1 MNGLKKTL
9 SIMLCVAMIASGS
22 FMAFAEG
29 ESNPQNVTVVEGEN
43 AGENV
48 GGEEG
53 GNEGN
58 EGENVDENKE
68 ENKDEDKQQSE
79 ALLAAIGALN
89 SLPLFDSLTEDT
101 DADALLAQVQA
112 ARAAYD
118 ALTEEEKL
126 LVEEAKLNNLL
137 DLEFFFENRPS
148 NTPADAPVDQ
158 VVATQS
164 ETETADLTGEG
175 TQANPYEIKSIDD
188 FNSALENGTDDI
200 YVKLVENITGAIT
213 VESST
218 SVVLDL
224 NGKTFS
230 SSDNTVTVKGT
241 MVIKDEQAG
250 QPSVSD
256 DYKTVSYTAGKI
268 TSSKNGGSGVS
279 VQEGGI
285 LTLESGIVE
294 STSNIGIGV
303 HGSEKP
309 ESWDTPIESSVTVTG
324 GLVKAQEYGV
334 GVYGNGAELTVS
346 GGVITTV
353 DNAAVAGNGRCDNTT
368 NFGGTTINIEG
379 GTLIGNIQSSGYIAN
394 GIYHPQAGVCNISG
408 GTIIAN
414 NGVGILMRNGE
425 LNVTGNPEVI
435 STGTAKGKVGDSKYQ
450 VDSQAVVLHHVYG
463 DTNSE
468 TGRAVSIEGGQF
480 VSAEGQKAISVSSD
494 GVQIKNFIKGGSF
507 SSSVDKEHLDESL
520 KAGLYSPSANPDAPY
535 SYYTSVEE
543 AKAAANG
550 DPNAVV
556 TDIEGNTEEALYPA
570 AEINGKKYKTLKE
583 AIENVKS
590 GDTIYVL
597 RNVSDAQGI
606 SVPSN
611 SNFTI
616 DFQNHT
622 YTLKGPG
629 AGSSGTETQGF
640 QLLKDSN
647 ITMKNGTIRVAENP
661 DNIKMII
668 QNYANLTLENM
679 QIYAQNKLSAGSA
692 HAEDYVLSLNN
703 GNVTFK
709 GNTSI
714 YTSSPDVIAFDVYK
728 STSYPSLTVTFDESY
743 TGTINGTILYDATD
757 AATHKLIIK
766 GNGTLGKIEAST
778 RAETAAKNEGI
789 TVSGGRFTAPVN
801 KDYLADGYHY
811 QLYSN
816 DRYYSYHPTLEDA
829 KNAAKPEGGTITD
842 LNNPTQKPVV
852 VPPSPNA
859 PEKPNS
865 NSGSTGSSSTVQQM
879 EEREKPDP
887 ADKKAMEEYNFWM
900 QVKSKIRAT
909 AEGKTLRITVKEGIE
924 YMPASVMQTLYECK
938 VGITLYWDGVTIE
951 IPVGKA
957 QPKQALRVYWTKT
970 KLMDLYNA

>member
-112 ARAAYD
+112 AREAYD

-158 VVATQS
+158 VVATQNVA
-164 ETETADLTGEG
+164 ETAVEDGAFEVEG
-175 TQANPYEIKSIDD
+175 TKYATLAEAI
-188 FNSALENGTDDI
+188 AA
-200 YVKLVENITGAIT
+200 VK
-213 VESST
+213 
-218 SVVLDL
+218 
-224 NGKTFS
+224 
-230 SSDNTVTVKGT
+230 
-241 MVIKDEQAG
+241 
-250 QPSVSD
+250 
-256 DYKTVSYTAGKI
+256 
-268 TSSKNGGSGVS
+268 
-279 VQEGGI
+279 EGGI
-285 LTLESGIVE
+285 ITL
-294 STSNIGIGV
+294 TSN
-303 HGSEKP
+303 
-309 ESWDTPIESSVTVTG
+309 
-324 GLVKAQEYGV
+324 
-334 GVYGNGAELTVS
+334 
-346 GGVITTV
+346 V
-353 DNAAVAGNGRCDNTT
+353 DNAEGIAVD
-368 NFGGTTINIEG
+368 EG
-379 GTLIGNIQSSGYIAN
+379 
-394 GIYHPQAGVCNISG
+394 
-408 GTIIAN
+408 
-414 NGVGILMRNGE
+414 
-425 LNVTGNPEVI
+425 
-435 STGTAKGKVGDSKYQ
+435 K
-450 VDSQAVVLHHVYG
+450 
-463 DTNSE
+463 
-468 TGRAVSIEGGQF
+468 
-480 VSAEGQKAISVSSD
+480 
-494 GVQIKNFIKGGSF
+494 
-507 SSSVDKEHLDESL
+507 
-520 KAGLYSPSANPDAPY
+520 
-535 SYYTSVEE
+535 
-543 AKAAANG
+543 
-550 DPNAVV
+550 
-556 TDIEGNTEEALYPA
+556 
-570 AEINGKKYKTLKE
+570 
-583 AIENVKS
+583 
-590 GDTIYVL
+590 
-597 RNVSDAQGI
+597 
-606 SVPSN
+606 
-611 SNFTI
+611 NFTI
-616 DFQNHT
+616 DFGGHT
-622 YTLKGPG
+622 YTVKTPG
-629 AGSSGTETQGF
+629 AGSPNTETNAF
-640 QLLKDSN
+640 QLLKDST
-647 ITMKNGTIRVAENP
+647 ITMKNGTIRISA
-661 DNIKMII
+661 DNKQNGDKKPIMRII

-679 QIYAQNKLSAGSA
+679 TFYAQNQAGG
-692 HAEDYVLSLNN
+692 EDYPLSFNN
-703 GNVTFK
+703 GNIVFK

-714 YTSSPDVIAFDVYK
+714 ITSSDSNIAFDVCK
-728 STSYPSLTVTFDESY
+728 FSSYPSTTVTFDESY
-743 TGTINGTILYDATD
+743 TGTINGKIVYDATD
-757 AATHKLIIK
+757 ASTHKLTIN
-766 GNGTLGKIEAST
+766 GNGTFGKIEASSKG
-778 RAETAAKNEGI
+778 EEAAKDAIE
-789 TVSGGRFTAPVN
+789 VSGGRFTAPVN

>member
-43 AGENV
+43 
-48 GGEEG
+48 GG
-53 GNEGN
+53 
-58 EGENVDENKE
+58 ENKE

-79 ALLAAIGALN
+79 ALLAATGALTG
-89 SLPLFDSLTEDT
+89 LPLFDSLTEDT

-112 ARAAYD
+112 ARKAYD

-213 VESST
+213 VESGI

-268 TSSKNGGSGVS
+268 TSSKSRGSGVS
-279 VQEGGI
+279 VLEGGN

-324 GLVKAQEYGV
+324 GLVKAQEFGV

-353 DNAAVAGNGRCDNTT
+353 DNAAVAGNGTCDNTT

-379 GTLIGNIQSSGYIAN
+379 GTLIGNIKTAGYIAN

-408 GTIIAN
+408 GTIVAN

-425 LNVTGNPEVI
+425 LNVTGNPTIVA
-435 STGTAKGKVGDSKYQ
+435 TGTGAGQVGDKPSDVPGNALV
-450 VDSQAVVLHHVYG
+450 VDYAQGYNHNNNSTDTRKVEVSGGVFQA
-463 DTNSE
+463 DQE
-468 TGRAVSIEGGQF
+468 
-480 VSAEGQKAISVSSD
+480 AISVETGAGNKSVS
-494 GVQIKNFIKGGSF
+494 NFIKGGSF
-507 SSSVDKEHLDESL
+507 SSPVDKEHLDESL

-543 AKAAANG
+543 AKAAAK
-550 DPNAVV
+550 DDSNAVV

-583 AIENVKS
+583 AIEHVQS

-611 SNFTI
+611 NNFTI

-801 KDYLADGYHY
+801 KDYLAPGYNFE
-811 QLYSN
+811 LKSN
-816 DRYYSYHPTLEDA
+816 DGTYSYHKTLADA
-829 KNAAKPEGGTITD
+829 KEAAKVYGGTITN
-842 LNNPTQKPVV
+842 LNDNTTTV

-859 PEKPNS
+859 PEKPNGS
-865 NSGSTGSSSTVQQM
+865 TGSTGSSSTVQQM

>member
-58 EGENVDENKE
+58 EGENVGENKE

-79 ALLAAIGALN
+79 ALLAATGALN
-89 SLPLFDSLTEDT
+89 NLPLFDSLTEDT

-112 ARAAYD
+112 ARKAYD

-148 NTPADAPVDQ
+148 NTPADAPVSE
-158 VVATQS
+158 VVEAL
-164 ETETADLTGEG
+164 DLTEAAEAG
-175 TQANPYEIKSIDD
+175 TQEKPTEVSDAQGLKDAVEAGGYIKLNANITASIEIK
-188 FNSALENGTDDI
+188 NE
-200 YVKLVENITGAIT
+200 VH
-213 VESST
+213 
-218 SVVLDL
+218 LDL
-224 NGKTFS
+224 NGKTLTNEADKPTITVANGGS
-230 SSDNTVTVKGT
+230 LTVEGSGTVDNVSHAKPAVLNQQGGTVVLSGGSYTRSKEDSKENSFYNLQNLGT
-241 MVIKDEQAG
+241 MTI
-250 QPSVSD
+250 
-256 DYKTVSYTAGKI
+256 
-268 TSSKNGGSGVS
+268 NSGVS
-279 VQEGGI
+279 VTADGHYSSLVANGWYNGSQNTAKQEAN
-285 LTLESGIVE
+285 LTI
-294 STSNIGIGV
+294 
-303 HGSEKP
+303 
-309 ESWDTPIESSVTVTG
+309 TG
-324 GLVKAQEYGV
+324 GNFSGGLNTIKNDDWGV
-334 GVYGNGAELTVS
+334 LEISGGNFSNTTQATVMNWNQATVS
-346 GGVITTV
+346 GGTFTSEADVFANGYISADSDKGELTITGGTFTAGEGNNVVMISQSATNGGKIDISNATMTGNLNLSKAADVTISGTTITGSIKTAAGANVAIKDNSTVTGEVTGAGKVTVSTDSTVGDGQTETHPFVTNGNKYATLAEAIAAVKEGGTITLTSNV
-353 DNAAVAGNGRCDNTT
+353 DNAEGIAVD
-368 NFGGTTINIEG
+368 EG
-379 GTLIGNIQSSGYIAN
+379 
-394 GIYHPQAGVCNISG
+394 
-408 GTIIAN
+408 
-414 NGVGILMRNGE
+414 
-425 LNVTGNPEVI
+425 
-435 STGTAKGKVGDSKYQ
+435 K
-450 VDSQAVVLHHVYG
+450 
-463 DTNSE
+463 
-468 TGRAVSIEGGQF
+468 
-480 VSAEGQKAISVSSD
+480 
-494 GVQIKNFIKGGSF
+494 
-507 SSSVDKEHLDESL
+507 
-520 KAGLYSPSANPDAPY
+520 
-535 SYYTSVEE
+535 
-543 AKAAANG
+543 
-550 DPNAVV
+550 
-556 TDIEGNTEEALYPA
+556 
-570 AEINGKKYKTLKE
+570 
-583 AIENVKS
+583 
-590 GDTIYVL
+590 
-597 RNVSDAQGI
+597 
-606 SVPSN
+606 
-611 SNFTI
+611 NFTI
-616 DFQNHT
+616 DFGGHT
-622 YTLKGPG
+622 YTVKTPG
-629 AGSSGTETQGF
+629 AGSPNTETNAF
-640 QLLKDSN
+640 QLLKDST
-647 ITMKNGTIRVAENP
+647 ITMKNGTIRISA
-661 DNIKMII
+661 DNKQNGDKKPIMRII

-679 QIYAQNKLSAGSA
+679 TFYAQNQAGG
-692 HAEDYVLSLNN
+692 EDYPLSFNN
-703 GNVTFK
+703 GAVVFK

-714 YTSSPDVIAFDVYK
+714 ITSSDSNIAFDVCK
-728 STSYPSLTVTFDESY
+728 FNDYPSATVTFDESY
-743 TGTINGTILYDATD
+743 TGTINGKIVYDATD
-757 AATHKLIIK
+757 ASTHKLTIN
-766 GNGTLGKIEAST
+766 GNGTFGKIEASSKG
-778 RAETAAKNEGI
+778 EEAAKDAIE
-789 TVSGGRFTAPVN
+789 VSGGRFTAPVN

>member
-43 AGENV
+43 
-48 GGEEG
+48 GG
-53 GNEGN
+53 
-58 EGENVDENKE
+58 ENKE

-79 ALLAAIGALN
+79 QLKAAIGALN

-148 NTPADAPVDQ
+148 NTPADAPVSE
-158 VVATQS
+158 VVEAL
-164 ETETADLTGEG
+164 DLTEAAEAG
-175 TQANPYEIKSIDD
+175 TQEKPTVVNNADELKAAVEAGGYIKL
-188 FNSALENGTDDI
+188 NA
-200 YVKLVENITGAIT
+200 NITASIEIT
-213 VESST
+213 NEVH
-218 SVVLDL
+218 LDL
-224 NGKTFS
+224 NGKTLTNEADKPTITVANGGS
-230 SSDNTVTVKGT
+230 LTVDGSGTVDNVSHAKPAVLNQQGGTVVLSGGSYTRSKEDSEKNSFYNLQNLGT
-241 MVIKDEQAG
+241 MTI
-250 QPSVSD
+250 
-256 DYKTVSYTAGKI
+256 
-268 TSSKNGGSGVS
+268 NSGVS
-279 VQEGGI
+279 VTADGHYSSLVANGWYNGSQNTAKQEAN
-285 LTLESGIVE
+285 LTI
-294 STSNIGIGV
+294 
-303 HGSEKP
+303 
-309 ESWDTPIESSVTVTG
+309 TG
-324 GLVKAQEYGV
+324 GNFSGGLNTIKNDDWGV
-334 GVYGNGAELTVS
+334 LEISGGNFSNTTQATVMNWNKTTVS
-346 GGVITTV
+346 GGIFESKADVFANGFINDSSDKGELTITSGNFTAGEGKSVVMITGSATNGGKIDISNATMTGNLNLSKAAEVTISGTTIDGDITTV
-353 DNAAVAGNGRCDNTT
+353 SGANVAIKDNSTVTGEVTGAGKVTVSTDSTVGDGQTETHPFVTNGNKYATLAEAIAAVK
-368 NFGGTTINIEG
+368 EG
-379 GTLIGNIQSSGYIAN
+379 GTITLTS
-394 GIYHPQAGVCNISG
+394 
-408 GTIIAN
+408 
-414 NGVGILMRNGE
+414 
-425 LNVTGNPEVI
+425 NVDN
-435 STGTAKGKVGDSKYQ
+435 
-450 VDSQAVVLHHVYG
+450 
-463 DTNSE
+463 
-468 TGRAVSIEGGQF
+468 
-480 VSAEGQKAISVSSD
+480 AEGIA
-494 GVQIKNFIKGGSF
+494 
-507 SSSVDKEHLDESL
+507 VD
-520 KAGLYSPSANPDAPY
+520 
-535 SYYTSVEE
+535 
-543 AKAAANG
+543 
-550 DPNAVV
+550 
-556 TDIEGNTEEALYPA
+556 EG
-570 AEINGKKYKTLKE
+570 K
-583 AIENVKS
+583 
-590 GDTIYVL
+590 
-597 RNVSDAQGI
+597 
-606 SVPSN
+606 
-611 SNFTI
+611 NFTI
-616 DFQNHT
+616 DFGGHT
-622 YTLKGPG
+622 YTVKTPG
-629 AGSSGTETQGF
+629 AGSPNTETNAF
-640 QLLKDSN
+640 QLLKDST
-647 ITMKNGTIRVAENP
+647 ITMKNGTIRISA
-661 DNIKMII
+661 DNKQNGDKKPIMRII

-679 QIYAQNKLSAGSA
+679 TFYAQNQAGG
-692 HAEDYVLSLNN
+692 EDYPLSFNN
-703 GNVTFK
+703 GNIVFK

-714 YTSSPDVIAFDVYK
+714 ITSSDSNIAFDVCK
-728 STSYPSLTVTFDESY
+728 FSSYPSTTVTFDESY
-743 TGTINGTILYDATD
+743 TGTINGKIVYDATD
-757 AATHKLIIK
+757 ASTHKLTIN
-766 GNGTLGKIEAST
+766 GNGTFGKIEASSKG
-778 RAETAAKNEGI
+778 EEAAKDAIE
-789 TVSGGRFTAPVN
+789 VSGGRFTAPVN

>member
-43 AGENV
+43 
-48 GGEEG
+48 GG
-53 GNEGN
+53 
-58 EGENVDENKE
+58 ENKE

-79 ALLAAIGALN
+79 QLKAAIGALTG
-89 SLPLFDSLTEDT
+89 LPLFDSLTEDT

-112 ARAAYD
+112 AREAYD

-137 DLEFFFENRPS
+137 DLEFFFANRPS

-188 FNSALENGTDDI
+188 FNSALEKGTDDI
-200 YVKLVENITGAIT
+200 YVKLVENITGTIT
-213 VESST
+213 VESGK

-268 TSSKNGGSGVS
+268 TSSKSSGSGVS
-279 VQEGGI
+279 VLEGGN

-309 ESWDTPIESSVTVTG
+309 DSWDTPIESSVTVTG

-408 GTIIAN
+408 GTIVAN

-480 VSAEGQKAISVSSD
+480 VSAEGQKAISVSPD

-507 SSSVDKEHLDESL
+507 SSPVDKEHLDESL

-543 AKAAANG
+543 AKAAAKD

-583 AIENVKS
+583 AIEKVQS

-622 YTLKGPG
+622 YTLKNPG
-629 AGSSGTETQGF
+629 AGSPGTETSGF
-640 QLLKDSN
+640 QLLKDST
-647 ITMKNGTIRVAENP
+647 ITMKNGTIRISESNGGKYA
-661 DNIKMII
+661 IKRII
-668 QNYANLTLENM
+668 QNYADLTLENM
-679 QIYAQNKLSAGSA
+679 QIYAANQAGG
-692 HAEDYVLSLNN
+692 EDGPLTFNN
-703 GNVTFK
+703 GKVIFT

-714 YTSSPDVIAFDVYK
+714 YTSSDENLAFDVYEWDNLNV
-728 STSYPSLTVTFDESY
+728 YPSATVTFDESY
-743 TGTINGTILYDATD
+743 TGTINGKILYDATN
-757 AATHKLIIK
+757 ASSHKLTIK

-801 KDYLADGYHY
+801 KDYLAPGYNFE
-811 QLYSN
+811 LKSN
-816 DRYYSYHPTLEDA
+816 DGTYSYYPTLD
-829 KNAAKPEGGTITD
+829 AAKEAAKVYGGTITN
-842 LNNPTQKPVV
+842 LNDNTTTV

-859 PEKPNS
+859 PEKPNGS
-865 NSGSTGSSSTVQQM
+865 TGSTGSTGSSSTVQQM

>member
-43 AGENV
+43 
-48 GGEEG
+48 GG
-53 GNEGN
+53 
-58 EGENVDENKE
+58 ENKE

-112 ARAAYD
+112 AREAYD

-148 NTPADAPVDQ
+148 NTPADAPVSE
-158 VVATQS
+158 VVEAL
-164 ETETADLTGEG
+164 DLTEAAEAGTQEKPTVVNNADELKAAVEAGGYIKLNDNITGVNEILKIETGKSVTIDLNNHNIGFSSQKNISLVGGNLELTGTGEIKEENPWFGPVIVKPFDGEG
-175 TQANPYEIKSIDD
+175 TASLTVGQGVTLTGWSSVFVEANQQNKNHS
-188 FNSALENGTDDI
+188 T
-200 YVKLVENITGAIT
+200 NITIHGTLKSVAD
-213 VESST
+213 SSG
-218 SVVLDL
+218 D
-224 NGKTFS
+224 K
-230 SSDNTVTVKGT
+230 
-241 MVIKDEQAG
+241 
-250 QPSVSD
+250 
-256 DYKTVSYTAGKI
+256 
-268 TSSKNGGSGVS
+268 GSGVY
-279 VQEGGI
+279 VNGTQTNI
-285 LTLESGIVE
+285 DQCPTITLS
-294 STSNIGIGV
+294 STSNII
-303 HGSEKP
+303 SE
-309 ESWDTPIESSVTVTG
+309 G
-324 GLVKAQEYGV
+324 
-334 GVYGNGAELTVS
+334 
-346 GGVITTV
+346 
-353 DNAAVAGNGRCDNTT
+353 
-368 NFGGTTINIEG
+368 
-379 GTLIGNIQSSGYIAN
+379 N
-394 GIYHPQAGVCNISG
+394 GIYAAGYANWNLAGDMTGETGVEIRAGKMDITGGTIVATGDSTTVGPNGNGSTTIGAGVAIAQHTTKLPIEVTISG
-408 GTIIAN
+408 GTIKGATALKQSNPQN
-414 NGVGILMRNGE
+414 NDDTSVAQVEIS
-425 LNVTGNPEVI
+425 VTG
-435 STGTAKGKVGDSKYQ
+435 GTFEATSANGK
-450 VDSQAVVLHHVYG
+450 AVE
-463 DTNSE
+463 SE
-468 TGRAVSIEGGQF
+468 NV
-480 VSAEGQKAISVSSD
+480 
-494 GVQIKNFIKGGSF
+494 KNFIKGGSF
-507 SSSVDKEHLDESL
+507 SSPVDKEHLDESL

-543 AKAAANG
+543 AKAAAKD

-583 AIENVKS
+583 AIEHVQS

-611 SNFTI
+611 NNFTI

-801 KDYLADGYHY
+801 KDYLAPGYNFE
-811 QLYSN
+811 LKSN
-816 DRYYSYHPTLEDA
+816 DGTYSYYPTLD
-829 KNAAKPEGGTITD
+829 AAKEAAKVYGGTITN
-842 LNNPTQKPVV
+842 LNDNTTTV

-859 PEKPNS
+859 PEKPNGS
-865 NSGSTGSSSTVQQM
+865 TGSTGSSSTVQQM

>member
-29 ESNPQNVTVVEGEN
+29 ESNPQTVTVVEGEN

-89 SLPLFDSLTEDT
+89 NLPLFDSLTEDT

-158 VVATQS
+158 VVATQNVA
-164 ETETADLTGEG
+164 ETAVEDGAFEVEG
-175 TQANPYEIKSIDD
+175 TKYATLAEAI
-188 FNSALENGTDDI
+188 AA
-200 YVKLVENITGAIT
+200 VK
-213 VESST
+213 
-218 SVVLDL
+218 
-224 NGKTFS
+224 
-230 SSDNTVTVKGT
+230 
-241 MVIKDEQAG
+241 
-250 QPSVSD
+250 
-256 DYKTVSYTAGKI
+256 
-268 TSSKNGGSGVS
+268 
-279 VQEGGI
+279 EGGI
-285 LTLESGIVE
+285 ITL
-294 STSNIGIGV
+294 TSN
-303 HGSEKP
+303 
-309 ESWDTPIESSVTVTG
+309 
-324 GLVKAQEYGV
+324 
-334 GVYGNGAELTVS
+334 
-346 GGVITTV
+346 V
-353 DNAAVAGNGRCDNTT
+353 DNAEGIAVD
-368 NFGGTTINIEG
+368 EG
-379 GTLIGNIQSSGYIAN
+379 
-394 GIYHPQAGVCNISG
+394 
-408 GTIIAN
+408 
-414 NGVGILMRNGE
+414 
-425 LNVTGNPEVI
+425 
-435 STGTAKGKVGDSKYQ
+435 K
-450 VDSQAVVLHHVYG
+450 
-463 DTNSE
+463 
-468 TGRAVSIEGGQF
+468 
-480 VSAEGQKAISVSSD
+480 
-494 GVQIKNFIKGGSF
+494 
-507 SSSVDKEHLDESL
+507 
-520 KAGLYSPSANPDAPY
+520 
-535 SYYTSVEE
+535 
-543 AKAAANG
+543 
-550 DPNAVV
+550 
-556 TDIEGNTEEALYPA
+556 
-570 AEINGKKYKTLKE
+570 
-583 AIENVKS
+583 
-590 GDTIYVL
+590 
-597 RNVSDAQGI
+597 
-606 SVPSN
+606 
-611 SNFTI
+611 NFTI
-616 DFQNHT
+616 DFGGHT
-622 YTLKGPG
+622 YTVKTPG
-629 AGSSGTETQGF
+629 AGSPNTETNAF
-640 QLLKDSN
+640 QLLKDST
-647 ITMKNGTIRVAENP
+647 ITMKNGTIRISA
-661 DNIKMII
+661 DNKQNGDKKPIMRII

-679 QIYAQNKLSAGSA
+679 TFYAQNQAGG
-692 HAEDYVLSLNN
+692 EDYPLSFNN
-703 GNVTFK
+703 GAVVFK

-714 YTSSPDVIAFDVYK
+714 ITSSDSNIAFDVCK
-728 STSYPSLTVTFDESY
+728 FNDYPSATVTFDESY
-743 TGTINGTILYDATD
+743 TGTINGKIVYDATD
-757 AATHKLIIK
+757 ASTHKLTIN
-766 GNGTLGKIEAST
+766 GNGTFGKIEASSKG
-778 RAETAAKNEGI
+778 EEAAKDAIE
-789 TVSGGRFTAPVN
+789 VSGGRFTAPVN

-865 NSGSTGSSSTVQQM
+865 NSGNTGSSSTVQQM

>member
-43 AGENV
+43 
-48 GGEEG
+48 GG
-53 GNEGN
+53 
-58 EGENVDENKE
+58 ENKE

-79 ALLAAIGALN
+79 ALLAATGALN
-89 SLPLFDSLTEDT
+89 NLPLFDSLTEDT

-213 VESST
+213 VESGT

-268 TSSKNGGSGVS
+268 TSSKSRGSGVS
-279 VQEGGI
+279 VLEGGN

-324 GLVKAQEYGV
+324 GLVKAQEFGV

-353 DNAAVAGNGRCDNTT
+353 DNAAVAGNGTCDNTT

-379 GTLIGNIQSSGYIAN
+379 GTLIGNIKTAGYIAN

-408 GTIIAN
+408 GTIVAN

-425 LNVTGNPEVI
+425 LNVTGNPTIVA
-435 STGTAKGKVGDSKYQ
+435 TGTGAGQVGDKPSDVPGNALV
-450 VDSQAVVLHHVYG
+450 VDYAQGYNHNNNSTDTRKVEVSGGVFQA
-463 DTNSE
+463 DQE
-468 TGRAVSIEGGQF
+468 
-480 VSAEGQKAISVSSD
+480 AISVETGAGNKSVS
-494 GVQIKNFIKGGSF
+494 NFIKGGSF
-507 SSSVDKEHLDESL
+507 SSPVDKEHLDESL

-543 AKAAANG
+543 AKAAAKD

-556 TDIEGNTEEALYPA
+556 TDVETGKEEALYPA
-570 AEINGKKYKTLKE
+570 AKIGDKTYNTLEEALK
-583 AIENVKS
+583 AAQS
-590 GDTIYVL
+590 GDTIVL
-597 RNVSDAQGI
+597 QKDVSTGAVTLPAGVTLDGGNHVITCNTEIANGAFITATGDNVTIKNATVNVDGKAKHGI
-606 SVPSN
+606 QFYCVKGGKLENVNVMGGKYTAVIVNGAEVSINGGNLSTNGYAVVEYAMGKNVTTVPKLTMN
-611 SNFTI
+611 NVTTPNTDKPLVYMDKATI
-616 DFQNHT
+616 DRIKDNTKELGQNATTEQVIEH
-622 YTLKGPG
+622 LK
-629 AGSSGTETQGF
+629 
-640 QLLKDSN
+640 KDN
-647 ITMKNGTIRVAENP
+647 LTGN
-661 DNIKMII
+661 NIKDMQVGENGMII
-668 QNYANLTLENM
+668 VPA
-679 QIYAQNKLSAGSA
+679 
-692 HAEDYVLSLNN
+692 
-703 GNVTFK
+703 
-709 GNTSI
+709 
-714 YTSSPDVIAFDVYK
+714 P
-728 STSYPSLTVTFDESY
+728 ST
-743 TGTINGTILYDATD
+743 
-757 AATHKLIIK
+757 
-766 GNGTLGKIEAST
+766 
-778 RAETAAKNEGI
+778 
-789 TVSGGRFTAPVN
+789 PV
-801 KDYLADGYHY
+801 D
-811 QLYSN
+811 
-816 DRYYSYHPTLEDA
+816 P
-829 KNAAKPEGGTITD
+829 
-842 LNNPTQKPVV
+842 PVV
-852 VPPSPNA
+852 

>member
-148 NTPADAPVDQ
+148 NTPADAPVSE
-158 VVATQS
+158 VVEAL
-164 ETETADLTGEG
+164 DLTEAAEAG
-175 TQANPYEIKSIDD
+175 TQEKPTVVNNADELKAAVEAGGYIKL
-188 FNSALENGTDDI
+188 NA
-200 YVKLVENITGAIT
+200 NITASIEIT
-213 VESST
+213 NEVH
-218 SVVLDL
+218 LDL
-224 NGKTFS
+224 NGKTLTNEADKPTITVANGGS
-230 SSDNTVTVKGT
+230 LTVDGSGTVDNVSHAKPAVLNQQGGTVVLSGGSYTRSKEDSEKNSFYNLQNLGT
-241 MVIKDEQAG
+241 MTI
-250 QPSVSD
+250 
-256 DYKTVSYTAGKI
+256 
-268 TSSKNGGSGVS
+268 NSGVS
-279 VQEGGI
+279 VTADGHYSSLVANGWYNGSQNTAKQEANLTITGGTFTAGEGKNVLMFTGKAKEGGTVNISGATMTGNLNLSKAAEVTISDTTITGSIKTAVGANVAIKDNSTVTGEVTGAGKVTVSTDSTVGDGQTETHPFVTNGNKYATLAEAIAAVKEGGI
-285 LTLESGIVE
+285 ITL
-294 STSNIGIGV
+294 TSN
-303 HGSEKP
+303 
-309 ESWDTPIESSVTVTG
+309 
-324 GLVKAQEYGV
+324 
-334 GVYGNGAELTVS
+334 
-346 GGVITTV
+346 V
-353 DNAAVAGNGRCDNTT
+353 DNAEGIAVD
-368 NFGGTTINIEG
+368 EG
-379 GTLIGNIQSSGYIAN
+379 
-394 GIYHPQAGVCNISG
+394 
-408 GTIIAN
+408 
-414 NGVGILMRNGE
+414 
-425 LNVTGNPEVI
+425 
-435 STGTAKGKVGDSKYQ
+435 K
-450 VDSQAVVLHHVYG
+450 
-463 DTNSE
+463 
-468 TGRAVSIEGGQF
+468 
-480 VSAEGQKAISVSSD
+480 
-494 GVQIKNFIKGGSF
+494 
-507 SSSVDKEHLDESL
+507 
-520 KAGLYSPSANPDAPY
+520 
-535 SYYTSVEE
+535 
-543 AKAAANG
+543 
-550 DPNAVV
+550 
-556 TDIEGNTEEALYPA
+556 
-570 AEINGKKYKTLKE
+570 
-583 AIENVKS
+583 
-590 GDTIYVL
+590 
-597 RNVSDAQGI
+597 
-606 SVPSN
+606 
-611 SNFTI
+611 NFTI
-616 DFQNHT
+616 DFGGHT
-622 YTLKGPG
+622 YTVKTPG
-629 AGSSGTETQGF
+629 AGSPNTETNAF
-640 QLLKDSN
+640 QLLKDST
-647 ITMKNGTIRVAENP
+647 ITMKNGTIRISA
-661 DNIKMII
+661 DNKQNGDKKPIMRII

-679 QIYAQNKLSAGSA
+679 TFYAQNQAGG
-692 HAEDYVLSLNN
+692 EDYPLSFNN
-703 GNVTFK
+703 GNIVFK

-714 YTSSPDVIAFDVYK
+714 ITSSDSNIAFDVCK
-728 STSYPSLTVTFDESY
+728 FNDYPSATVTFDESY
-743 TGTINGTILYDATD
+743 TGTINGKIVYDATD
-757 AATHKLIIK
+757 ASTHKLTIN
-766 GNGTLGKIEAST
+766 GNGTFGKIEASSKG
-778 RAETAAKNEGI
+778 EEAAKDAIE
-789 TVSGGRFTAPVN
+789 VSGGRFTAPVN